1 MKYYITVYYN
11 EKGKKLTKQD
21 RYLFHIDC
29 SYALSKEMMDY
40 LVWNEVPHD
49 LISSYSFD
57 TSAVYSSLVPGD
69 YVYVKFTKTER
80 NGSSSSWTKMHEV
93 KSVDNDKIVLDD
105 FEYDFY
111 LNGVA
116 ITRKKKDIP
125 VLKIP
130 SKEEV
135 DEYKEQMKKEKLWG
149 ELYDFVVEPNDNMD
163 DPYDAPLCPDYI
175 TSSDLEEVLNIL
187 RGQYKNDSNY

>member
-21 RYLFHIDC
+21 KYQFHIDY
-29 SYALSKEMMDY
+29 SYDLTKEMMDCF
-40 LVWNEVPHD
+40 VWNEVPND

-57 TSAVYSSLVPGD
+57 TSKVYSSLVPGD
-69 YVYVKFTKTER
+69 YVYVKCTKTER
-80 NGSSSSWTKMHEV
+80 NGSSSWTEMHKVE
-93 KSVDNDKIVLDD
+93 SVDNDKIVLDD
-105 FEYDFY
+105 FEYDFQ

-116 ITRKKKDIP
+116 ITRKKRDIP

-135 DEYKEQMKKEKLWG
+135 DEYKERMKKEKLWG
-149 ELYDFVVEPNDNMD
+149 EIYDFVVAPNDNMD
-163 DPYDAPLCPDYI
+163 DPYDAPLCLDHI

-187 RGQYKNDSNY
+187 RGQ

>member
-21 RYLFHIDC
+21 RYQFHIDC
-29 SYALSKEMMDY
+29 SYDLSKEMMNH
-40 LVWNEVPHD
+40 LVWNEVPYD

-57 TSAVYSSLVPGD
+57 TSMIYSSLVPGD
-69 YVYVKFTKTER
+69 CICVKCTKTER
-80 NGSSSSWTKMHEV
+80 NGSSSWTEMHVV
-93 KSVDNDKIVLDD
+93 KSLDNDKIVLDD
-105 FEYDFY
+105 FEHDFQ

-130 SKEEV
+130 SKEEI
-135 DEYKEQMKKEKLWG
+135 DEYKERMKKEKLWG
-149 ELYDFVVEPNDNMD
+149 EIYDFVVAPNKNTDEPYID
-163 DPYDAPLCPDYI
+163 PLCPDYI

-187 RGQYKNDSNY
+187 RGQYKDDSNY

>member
-21 RYLFHIDC
+21 KYQFHIDY
-29 SYALSKEMMDY
+29 SYDLTKEMMDCF
-40 LVWNEVPHD
+40 VWNEVPND

-57 TSAVYSSLVPGD
+57 TSKVYSSLVPGD
-69 YVYVKFTKTER
+69 YVYVKCTKTER
-80 NGSSSSWTKMHEV
+80 NGSSSWTEMHKVE
-93 KSVDNDKIVLDD
+93 SVDNDKIVLDD
-105 FEYDFY
+105 FEYDFQ

-116 ITRKKKDIP
+116 ITRKKRDIP

-135 DEYKEQMKKEKLWG
+135 EGYKERMKKEKLWG
-149 ELYDFVVEPNDNMD
+149 EIYDFVVAPNDNMD

-187 RGQYKNDSNY
+187 RGHYKNDSNY